1 LKKKYRIKKSD
12 DIQSLMKK
20 KKTVGDGY
28 FVIYF
33 NKNHDQENFRFALS
47 VPKKYGNAVDRN
59 LMKRRLREVIK
70 PLNINHQFDFFI
82 IAKINSRTLKFKEVK
97 NHIHQLLKKAKILKD
112 GSYEK
117 QE

>member
-12 DIQSLMKK
+12 DIQALMKK
-20 KKTVGDGY
+20 KKTVGDGC

-33 NKNHDQENFRFALS
+33 NKNHDQENFKFALS

-70 PLNINHQFDFFI
+70 SLNINNQFDFFI
-82 IAKINSRTLKFKEVK
+82 IAKMNSRTLQFNDIRE
-97 NHIHQLLKKAKILKD
+97 HIHQLLKKAKILKD

-117 QE
+117 QK